1 MIESR
6 SLTLRFP
13 SRVLLLGLQ
22 SVNIAGLGET
32 LDAQQLGRLDQREQE
47 VGWYSRLTWWW
58 FVTQW
63 L

>member
-58 FVTQW
+58 FVTWW

>member
-47 VGWYSRLTWWW
+47 VGWNSRLTWWW
-58 FVTQW
+58 FVTWW

>member
-32 LDAQQLGRLDQREQE
+32 LDPQQLGRLDQREQE

>member
-47 VGWYSRLTWWW
+47 VGWNSRLTWWW

>member
-58 FVTQW
+58 FVTW
-63 L
+63 

>member
-47 VGWYSRLTWWW
+47 VGWYSRLTWW
-58 FVTQW
+58 FITQW